1 MRLFKRNKD
10 GTVVVRL
17 DESQRD
23 VLAQLLDQSRMLSE
37 VDRDSTWRLN
47 PPTYEDPVE
56 QAEYQLDI
64 RRNYHDQSA
73 ANDELFSSAAGLIR
87 TTKTLSQDEAELVLA
102 AINKVRL
109 ILGTMANI
117 QDDGGI
123 EDTADER
130 IRLLFNYYQFTTGII
145 SYLIDAMW

>member
-1 MRLFKRNKD
+1 M
-10 GTVVVRL
+10 RL

-23 VLAQLLDQSRMLSE
+23 VLAQLFEQSKMVSE

-64 RRNYHDQSA
+64 SRNYHDQSA
-73 ANDELFSSAAGLIR
+73 VNNDLFLSAASLIR
-87 TTKTLSQDEAELVLA
+87 TAKAFTPDEAELVLA

-123 EDTADER
+123 EETDDER
-130 IRLLFNYYQFTTGII
+130 ILLLFSYYQFTTGII
-145 SYLIDAMW
+145 SYLIDAMF

>member
-56 QAEYQLDI
+56 Q
-64 RRNYHDQSA
+64 
-73 ANDELFSSAAGLIR
+73 
-87 TTKTLSQDEAELVLA
+87 
-102 AINKVRL
+102 
-109 ILGTMANI
+109 
-117 QDDGGI
+117 
-123 EDTADER
+123 
-130 IRLLFNYYQFTTGII
+130 
-145 SYLIDAMW
+145 

>member
-1 MRLFKRNKD
+1 M
-10 GTVVVRL
+10 RL

-23 VLAQLLDQSRMLSE
+23 VLAQLFEQSKVVSE
-37 VDRDSTWRLN
+37 VDRDSAWRLN

-64 RRNYHDQSA
+64 SRNYHDQSTVDKGLFLSA
-73 ANDELFSSAAGLIR
+73 ANLIR
-87 TTKTLSQDEAELVLA
+87 SAKAFTPDEAELMLA

-123 EDTADER
+123 EETDDER
-130 IRLLFNYYQFTTGII
+130 ILLLFSYYQFTTGII
-145 SYLIDAMW
+145 SYLIDAMY